1 LFLSACIFATQFFR
15 KARFRF
21 GFMLKELLTPEIVQL
36 IRERQWT
43 DMRDALIIWP
53 PAEVADLIQSIDE
66 PARVLLLRFLPRQYS
81 AEVFSELTPGL
92 QDDLLRELSNHEV
105 RGLLSD
111 LSPDDRIAL
120 IEEMPAEVTRRLFGL
135 LSPEDLRE
143 TRQMLGYPEESVGR
157 VMTPNFVDIRAEM
170 TVDEALLYIRE
181 HGGSS
186 ETINVVYVVD
196 EVGILLDEIPLR
208 RLILAQPGKTVGSIM
223 DRSVVSLSGY
233 SDQEEAVAMIKKYNY
248 LALPVVDSTGV
259 LLGIVTIDDLM
270 DVAEAEVTEDFQK
283 LGAVGA
289 EPDDG
294 PILSIRE
301 AAVSVLFRRR
311 IGWLVLLVFANIP
324 AGFGMSFF
332 TDIIEATVAL
342 VFFLPVLIGS
352 GGNAGSQSATLI
364 VRALATGSIKLADAR
379 RMFTKELLVSLLL
392 GLTMGAAIFCVASA
406 KAGVTVAVVAALSMA
421 LIVLGSSMVGMLL
434 PFILQ
439 KFGRDPATAS
449 APLITSIA
457 DVGGVLVYFS
467 IASRI
472 IRFG

>member
-1 LFLSACIFATQFFR
+1 
-15 KARFRF
+15 
-21 GFMLKELLTPEIVQL
+21 MLKELLTPEIVQL